1 MKTDFKQLCII
12 PAKCLSEFTAVAMYY
27 SNTKQQFSKDF
38 YKNHVRMLSPLEQF
52 EMQNTPAQSDRLLQK
67 KNGREPLMELEGF
80 IIFRTSVGGGKDY
93 LGMTKQPYFKT
104 EVIR

>member
-1 MKTDFKQLCII
+1 
-12 PAKCLSEFTAVAMYY
+12 
-27 SNTKQQFSKDF
+27 
-38 YKNHVRMLSPLEQF
+38 
-52 EMQNTPAQSDRLLQK
+52 
-67 KNGREPLMELEGF
+67 MELGGF